1 MLNLQDRFHRA
12 LKIAREGLSELY
24 PSCALA
30 MGDETSYLE
39 EYFTQ
44 NGEPA
49 LFDIASLTKPLAT
62 LPILIEN
69 KINLES
75 KIYNF
80 MSKDEIRDSEKKKIK
95 IIHIV
100 EHKAG
105 FQAHIPLFEEIERN
119 FQNLK
124 NDDKNFF
131 HLEGSTKVKIREKM
145 IELAFE
151 SNLCGK
157 VGEKTLYSDIG
168 FICLTGFVEKYLSK
182 GLLEIFEEVKK
193 KLSLEKIYFY
203 NYAPEKEKIVKTY
216 YYQRVHD
223 ENSFYMDSLSL
234 HAGLVSDLK
243 SISKL
248 CTYFLNK
255 INFEDGRKKIEGGE
269 RFFFGFDSFVVQNRI
284 LFGHLGFTG
293 CGFWLIP
300 ERKEF
305 CVFLSN
311 RVFPSKGRYAEKPP
325 EKFLKL
331 RKRIWEIF
339 SGSD

>member
-1 MLNLQDRFHRA
+1 MSSLEERFRRA
-12 LKIAREGLSELY
+12 IKVAREGLSELY

-30 MGDETSYLE
+30 MGDKLKYLE
-39 EYFTQ
+39 EYLTQ
-44 NGEPA
+44 NREPA

-69 KINLES
+69 KINIGS
-75 KIYNF
+75 KIYDF
-80 MSKDEIRDSEKKKIK
+80 LTRDEIQDSEKKKIK
-95 IIHIV
+95 IVHIL

-105 FQAHIPLFEEIERN
+105 FQAHIPLFEEIEKN
-119 FQNLK
+119 FPILQA
-124 NDDKNFF
+124 DDKNFF
-131 HLEGSTKVKIREKM
+131 YLEESTKARIREKM
-145 IELAFE
+145 IELASE
-151 SNLCGK
+151 SNLCGN
-157 VGEKTLYSDIG
+157 VEEKTLYSDIG
-168 FICLTGFVEKYLSK
+168 FICLTGFIEKYLSK
-182 GLLEIFEEVKK
+182 KLLQIFEEVKK
-193 KLSLEKIYFY
+193 KLSLENIYFY
-203 NYAPEKEKIVKTY
+203 NYTPEKEKIVKTY
-216 YYQRVHD
+216 HYHRVHD

-243 SISKL
+243 SISTL

-255 INFEDGRKKIEGGE
+255 INFEDGRKKIESGE
-269 RFFFGFDSFVVQNRI
+269 RFFLGFDSFIVQNKI

-293 CGFWLIP
+293 CGFWIVP

-305 CVFLSN
+305 CIFLSN

-339 SGSD
+339 SDSD